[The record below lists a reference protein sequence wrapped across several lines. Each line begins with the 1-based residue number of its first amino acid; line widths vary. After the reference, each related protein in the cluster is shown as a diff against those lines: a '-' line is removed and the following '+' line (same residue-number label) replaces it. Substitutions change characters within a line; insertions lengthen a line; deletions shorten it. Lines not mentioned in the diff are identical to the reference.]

1 MKFIH
6 TADIHW
12 GMIPD
17 SDKPWGK
24 KREQA
29 IRLTFQGIIEDAR
42 DSRADLLL
50 ISGDLFHRQPLARD
64 LKEVNYLFSTIPGT
78 RVVIIAGNHDRI
90 RKSSALLSF
99 TWAPNVTF
107 LMGEE
112 FSSVYFEELNT
123 EVYGFSYHTAEI
135 TEAKADNISLPASRR
150 TRILMLHG
158 GDAKH
163 VPFDRNALAA
173 SPFSYIALGHI
184 HKPEILLEN
193 RMAYA
198 GSPEPLD
205 MTETGPHGYFIGEID
220 TTSGHVTSL
229 QFKEVCQAQYIPLVV
244 NVTHQTTNTELS
256 QIIADEIRKRGANN
270 IYRFRIRGMR
280 DPDISFDLDFLSG
293 QWNIIE
299 ILDESEPQYDFHAL
313 FAEHPGDM
321 IGFYIQALMK
331 DDMSPVEKKALY
343 YGIHALLMTKDERS
357 QP

>member
-1 MKFIH
+1 
-6 TADIHW
+6 
-12 GMIPD
+12 
-17 SDKPWGK
+17 
-24 KREQA
+24 
-29 IRLTFQGIIEDAR
+29 
-42 DSRADLLL
+42 
-50 ISGDLFHRQPLARD
+50 
-64 LKEVNYLFSTIPGT
+64 
-78 RVVIIAGNHDRI
+78 
-90 RKSSALLSF
+90 
-99 TWAPNVTF
+99 
-107 LMGEE
+107 
-112 FSSVYFEELNT
+112 
-123 EVYGFSYHTAEI
+123 
-135 TEAKADNISLPASRR
+135 
-150 TRILMLHG
+150 MLHG

-244 NVTHQTTNTELS
+244 NVTPQTTNTELS
-256 QIIADEIRKRGANN
+256 QIIADEIRKRGASN

-299 ILDESEPQYDFHAL
+299 ILDESEPQYDFHTL

>member
-12 GMIPD
+12 GMVPD
-17 SDKPWGK
+17 SDRPWGK

-29 IRLTFQGIIEDAR
+29 IRLTFQAIIEDAR

-99 TWAPNVTF
+99 SWCPNVTF
-107 LMGEE
+107 LMDETMT
-112 FSSVYFEELNT
+112 SVYFEDLNT
-123 EVYGFSYHTAEI
+123 EVYGFSYHTTEI
-135 TEAKADNISLPASRR
+135 TEDRTAGFSVSASRR

-163 VPFDRNALAA
+163 LPFDKNALAA
-173 SPFSYIALGHI
+173 LPFSYIALGHI
-184 HKPEILLEN
+184 HKPAVLLEN
-193 RMAYA
+193 RMAYP

-205 MTETGPHGYFIGEID
+205 LTETGPHGYLTGEID
-220 TTSGHVTSL
+220 DATGHVTSL
-229 QFKEVCQAQYIPLVV
+229 KFKAAAQAQYIPLVV
-244 NVTHQTTNTELS
+244 SVTPATTNAEL
-256 QIIADEIRKRGANN
+256 
-270 IYRFRIRGMR
+270 YRFRIRGMR
-280 DPDISFDLDFLSG
+280 DPDTEFDPELLAG
-293 QWNIIE
+293 QWNISE
-299 ILDESEPQYDFHAL
+299 ILDETEPQYDFHAL
-313 FAEHPGDM
+313 FADHPSDM

-331 DDMSPVEKKALY
+331 ENMSPVEKKALY

-357 QP
+357 

>member
-107 LMGEE
+107 LMDENL
-112 FSSVYFEELNT
+112 SSVYFE
-123 EVYGFSYHTAEI
+123 
-135 TEAKADNISLPASRR
+135 
-150 TRILMLHG
+150 
-158 GDAKH
+158 
-163 VPFDRNALAA
+163 
-173 SPFSYIALGHI
+173 
-184 HKPEILLEN
+184 
-193 RMAYA
+193 
-198 GSPEPLD
+198 
-205 MTETGPHGYFIGEID
+205 
-220 TTSGHVTSL
+220 
-229 QFKEVCQAQYIPLVV
+229 
-244 NVTHQTTNTELS
+244 
-256 QIIADEIRKRGANN
+256 
-270 IYRFRIRGMR
+270 
-280 DPDISFDLDFLSG
+280 
-293 QWNIIE
+293 
-299 ILDESEPQYDFHAL
+299 
-313 FAEHPGDM
+313 
-321 IGFYIQALMK
+321 
-331 DDMSPVEKKALY
+331 
-343 YGIHALLMTKDERS
+343 
-357 QP
+357 

>member
-12 GMIPD
+12 GMVPD
-17 SDKPWGK
+17 SDRPWGK

-29 IRLTFQGIIEDAR
+29 IRLTFQAIVEEAR
-42 DSRADLLL
+42 ERRTDLLL
-50 ISGDLFHRQPLARD
+50 ISGDLFHRQPLMRD

-90 RKSSALLSF
+90 RTSSAVLSF
-99 TWAPNVTF
+99 TWCPNVTY
-107 LMGEE
+107 LMEE
-112 FSSVYFEELNT
+112 SVSSVYFDDLNT
-123 EVYGFSYHTAEI
+123 EIYGFSYHTQEI
-135 TEAKADNISLPASRR
+135 TENRADNFSIPASRR
-150 TRILMLHG
+150 IKILMLHG

-163 VPFDRNALAA
+163 IPFDKASLAA
-173 SPFSYIALGHI
+173 TPFSYIALGHI
-184 HKPEILLEN
+184 HKPGILLEN

-205 MTETGPHGYFIGEID
+205 MTETGPHGFYAGEID
-220 TTSGHVTSL
+220 DVSGRVTAL
-229 QFKEVCQAQYIPLVV
+229 DFIPMAQTQYVPLVV
-244 NVTHQTTNTELS
+244 NVTPATTNTELS
-256 QIIADEIRKRGANN
+256 QIIADEIRKRGASN

-280 DPDISFDLDFLSG
+280 DPETVFDLDFLSG

-313 FAEHPGDM
+313 FAEHPSDM

-331 DDMSPVEKKALY
+331 DNMSPVEKKALY

-357 QP
+357 

>member
-12 GMIPD
+12 GMVPD
-17 SDKPWGK
+17 SDRPWGK

-29 IRLTFQGIIEDAR
+29 IRLTFQTIVEEAR
-42 DSRADLLL
+42 EIHADLLL

-99 TWAPNVTF
+99 QWAPNVTY
-107 LMGEE
+107 LMDENL
-112 FSSVYFEELNT
+112 SSVYFEDLNT
-123 EVYGFSYHTAEI
+123 EVYGFSYHTPEI
-135 TEAKADNISLPASRR
+135 LEDKTARFSIPDNHRHK
-150 TRILMLHG
+150 ILMMHG

-163 VPFDRNALAA
+163 LPFDKSAVAA
-173 SPFSYIALGHI
+173 MPFSYVALGHI
-184 HKPEILLEN
+184 HKPGALIEN
-193 RMAYA
+193 RMVYP

-205 MTETGPHGYFIGEID
+205 MTETGAHGYYVGEID
-220 TTSGHVTSL
+220 TISGHVTSL
-229 QFKEVCQAQYIPLVV
+229 EFKTASLTQYISLVV
-244 NVTHQTTNTELS
+244 SVTPATTNLELS
-256 QIIADEIRKRGANN
+256 QLIADEIRKRGAGN

-280 DPDISFDLDFLSG
+280 DPDIEFDLDFLSG

-299 ILDESEPQYDFHAL
+299 IIDESEPQYDFHAL
-313 FAEHPGDM
+313 FAEHPSDM
-321 IGFYIQALMK
+321 IGFYIRALLK
-331 DDMSPVEKKALY
+331 EEMSTVEKKALY

-357 QP
+357 

>member
-112 FSSVYFEELNT
+112 LSSVYFEELNT
-123 EVYGFSYHTAEI
+123 EVTVSAT
-135 TEAKADNISLPASRR
+135 TQPRSSRRRLTISLCRR
-150 TRILMLHG
+150 PDAPESSCSTAVTRNMFLLTGMHWP
-158 GDAKH
+158 H
-163 VPFDRNALAA
+163 PR
-173 SPFSYIALGHI
+173 SP
-184 HKPEILLEN
+184 
-193 RMAYA
+193 
-198 GSPEPLD
+198 
-205 MTETGPHGYFIGEID
+205 
-220 TTSGHVTSL
+220 TSL
-229 QFKEVCQAQYIPLVV
+229 
-244 NVTHQTTNTELS
+244 S
-256 QIIADEIRKRGANN
+256 
-270 IYRFRIRGMR
+270 
-280 DPDISFDLDFLSG
+280 DISTSRKSFLKTA
-293 QWNIIE
+293 W
-299 ILDESEPQYDFHAL
+299 PT
-313 FAEHPGDM
+313 
-321 IGFYIQALMK
+321 
-331 DDMSPVEKKALY
+331 PVPRNRL
-343 YGIHALLMTKDERS
+343 T
-357 QP
+357 